1 MKEYWVKVRCVC
13 TYKIKV
19 EAELMENAPS
29 NAQELLDDED
39 GSFGGDLI
47 PMKPD
52 FCKDYYADAE
62 VVSRDCDDLE
72 IAEEDDE

>member
-29 NAQELLDDED
+29 NAQDLLDEESD
-39 GSFGGDLI
+39 GWGGDLI

-52 FCKDYYADAE
+52 FCKDYCCDAQ
-62 VVSRDCDDLE
+62 VVSEETDDLE
-72 IAEEDDE
+72 EVEE